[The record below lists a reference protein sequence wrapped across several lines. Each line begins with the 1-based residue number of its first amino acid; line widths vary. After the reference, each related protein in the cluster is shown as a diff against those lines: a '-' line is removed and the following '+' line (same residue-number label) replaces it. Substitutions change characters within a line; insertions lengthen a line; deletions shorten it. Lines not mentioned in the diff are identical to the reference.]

1 MALTPSRMA
10 PRLPSAPRFAPPPNC
25 RRACPA
31 PTTITGPR
39 LPPPRRPSTCGGVGN
54 WSSSRKRIRTC
65 CSRRWAWCPTRHG
78 STVCRCCRARR
89 RCPATTAPAI
99 PTAMTAPITAAPPMD
114 PTGIAFPTPA
124 VSMDTARQLSRR
136 QRKRTIDV
144 AGAPRKTRETGSENA
159 TTADLVAVLVA
170 VTDGE
175 PKIMTI
181 ANASA
186 LPSGPFE
193 FSHRSLQTALRAW
206 VEAQTGH
213 PLGYVEQLYT
223 FADRGRTGDAKSPH
237 SISISYLGLAREDQV
252 GQGFE
257 AHWSGWYDYFPWE
270 DHRAGPPALLVKM
283 LTPRLRAWA
292 KSAPTTNLQ
301 REWNEELVLQR
312 YELLYEAAL
321 IPEAVRDRASTV
333 PAVPG
338 RPMTGDHRRILAT
351 GIARLRAKIKY
362 RPVVFEL
369 MPAEFTLLQ
378 LQRSVEAL
386 AGRLVHKQ
394 NFRRLMEQQ
403 QLVEETGAI
412 AADTVGRPAKL
423 FRFRHAV
430 LAERAV
436 AGTKL
441 PLSRT

>member
-1 MALTPSRMA
+1 
-10 PRLPSAPRFAPPPNC
+10 
-25 RRACPA
+25 
-31 PTTITGPR
+31 
-39 LPPPRRPSTCGGVGN
+39 
-54 WSSSRKRIRTC
+54 
-65 CSRRWAWCPTRHG
+65 
-78 STVCRCCRARR
+78 
-89 RCPATTAPAI
+89 
-99 PTAMTAPITAAPPMD
+99 
-114 PTGIAFPTPA
+114 
-124 VSMDTARQLSRR
+124 
-136 QRKRTIDV
+136 V
-144 AGAPRKTRETGSENA
+144 AGAARKGLKTNA
-159 TTADLVAVLVA
+159 ANAITADLVAVLVA
-170 VTDGE
+170 VADGE

-181 ANASA
+181 ANDSA

-193 FSHRSLQTALRAW
+193 FSHRSLQTGLRAW

-223 FADRGRTGDAKSPH
+223 FADRGRAGDAKSPH
-237 SISISYLGLAREDQV
+237 SISISYLGLTREYRV
-252 GQGFE
+252 GHGFE
-257 AHWSGWYDYFPWE
+257 AHWSGWYQYFPWE
-270 DHRAGPPALLVKM
+270 DQRAGLPGSLVKT
-283 LTPRLRAWA
+283 LTSRLRAWSKTA
-292 KSAPTTNLQ
+292 NTASLQ
-301 REWNEELVLQR
+301 RERWQRVAITFGFDDREWNEELVLQR
-312 YELLYEAAL
+312 YELLYEAGL
-321 IPEAVRDRASTV
+321 IPEAVRDGAPSTSV
-333 PAVPG
+333 IPG

-394 NFRRLMEQQ
+394 NFRRLIEQQ
-403 QLVEETGAI
+403 QLVEETGAV
-412 AADTVGRPAKL
+412 ATEAVGRPAKL